1 MENVTNAKVGFAG
14 PIDLN
19 IKIIIDNDILYKYNY
34 IVGANKTD
42 YHYKNVN
49 TSISNMITLVISKM
63 LKNLIIVQ
71 NVAKNCILKMALK

>member
-1 MENVTNAKVGFAG
+1 MLKLALPDQSN
-14 PIDLN
+14 LN

-49 TSISNMITLVISKM
+49 TSDFKYVTLVYQK
-63 LKNLIIVQ
+63 
-71 NVAKNCILKMALK
+71 C